1 MLSDVLRQAGPAA
14 LVGMFIGLVPLGFGI
29 LYALR
34 PSERRLALMRPL
46 SLAAIFGSISS
57 TTMGFTNYFR
67 WVGTRGE
74 SALSRVECRE
84 FHAVVRGEAKKEHT
98 VNTALPKVASQS
110 SVCDAAVIKESA
122 IAVDL
127 AIHPFPKNLGPSFS
141 T

>member
-67 WVGTRGE
+67 WVGSRGE
-74 SALSRVECRE
+74 SGFSPPALIGLSESFVPVFFSFGCLMLAWLCVAIGMSRRI
-84 FHAVVRGEAKKEHT
+84 G
-98 VNTALPKVASQS
+98 
-110 SVCDAAVIKESA
+110 
-122 IAVDL
+122 
-127 AIHPFPKNLGPSFS
+127 
-141 T
+141 